1 MYCKEELV
9 RKELQAFLNICVCL
23 IMGAQTVI
31 LGYSI
36 SPSLHYLLFT
46 HYPKL
51 SRRRSPPTQGS
62 AFQPVMHHQNRFRLG
77 GYCPGLVRQQLS
89 GLRLIAYIQDCE
101 QRLKG
106 CRHPPSRMPTKRVFA
121 VCG

>member
-51 SRRRSPPTQGS
+51 SQGVL
-62 AFQPVMHHQNRFRLG
+62 P
-77 GYCPGLVRQQLS
+77 
-89 GLRLIAYIQDCE
+89 
-101 QRLKG
+101 QRKG
-106 CRHPPSRMPTKRVFA
+106 VPSSLLCIIKTGFV
-121 VCG
+121 

>member
-1 MYCKEELV
+1 MCLFNYGGTNSYF
-9 RKELQAFLNICVCL
+9 RLQYFTKLALSSVYSL
-23 IMGAQTVI
+23 PETV
-31 LGYSI
+31 
-36 SPSLHYLLFT
+36 T
-46 HYPKL
+46 
-51 SRRRSPPTQGS
+51 RRSPPTQGS